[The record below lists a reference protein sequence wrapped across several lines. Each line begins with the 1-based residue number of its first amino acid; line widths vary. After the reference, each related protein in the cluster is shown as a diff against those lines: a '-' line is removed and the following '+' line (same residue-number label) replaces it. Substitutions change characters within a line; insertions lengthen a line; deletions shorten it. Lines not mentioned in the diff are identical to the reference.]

1 MHKCHINHAWNCEP
15 EINSGVSDEDIAIL
29 IKEEVAALKRERTI
43 EAAALLFYEHGYEKT
58 TIDAIALH
66 MGVTKP
72 FIYAHFKSKAQLLAE
87 ICKRGVATSLVAITE
102 ALALDATPTEQLRYL
117 GQQFIVTVLENQ
129 RNIAVLTREEKHL
142 DAADYQRLS
151 GLRREFDRK
160 LVELLKRG
168 TEDGSFHLRDTNV
181 AALAIGGLVS
191 WAYVWYRPHG
201 RLSIEELAETM
212 TELILAMAGVKT
224 DTPT

>member
-1 MHKCHINHAWNCEP
+1 M
-15 EINSGVSDEDIAIL
+15 
-29 IKEEVAALKRERTI
+29 IKDEVAALKRERTI

-58 TIDAIALH
+58 TIDAIAVH

-87 ICKRGVATSLVAITE
+87 ICTRGAAISLVAINQ
-102 ALALDATPTEQLRYL
+102 ALALDATPVEQLRYL
-117 GQQFIVTVLENQ
+117 GRQFVIAVLENQ

-142 DAADYQRLS
+142 DSLDYDRLS

-160 LVELLKRG
+160 LVQLLDRG
-168 TEDGSFHLRDTNV
+168 AAGGAFHLPDTGV

-201 RLSIEELAETM
+201 RLTIDELADTISN
-212 TELILAMAGVKT
+212 LILAMAGVRL
-224 DTPT
+224 DAVA